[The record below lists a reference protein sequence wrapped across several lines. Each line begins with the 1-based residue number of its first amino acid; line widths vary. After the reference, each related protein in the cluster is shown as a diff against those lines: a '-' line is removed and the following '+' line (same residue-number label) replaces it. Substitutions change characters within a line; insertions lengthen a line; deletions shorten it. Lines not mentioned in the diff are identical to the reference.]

1 MGIMSFLRN
10 RAGIIIVGAI
20 GFAIVAFLVS
30 DAVQMGGSFM
40 QGNQTEVGEVDGK
53 AISILEFNQKVEQN
67 TNNFKQQMGQ
77 SNLDPQMT
85 SYIIENTWNQSISQ
99 ILLAKEMNSLGLQ
112 ISKNELNDL
121 VSGKNPDPQIIQN
134 FGDPKTGQ
142 LNRMQLNAFL
152 ENVKSQPASSP
163 VSQQWTAFL
172 LNIRENKL
180 TQKYNN
186 LVKNSL
192 YVTSLEARE
201 DYDQRNKLANFY
213 FVNLEYSSVPDNQF
227 KVTDQDYS
235 DYYNE
240 NKHRF
245 KNPLEKRSFEY
256 IVFDANPSKADSA
269 DIRTMVARTAAEF
282 RAATNDSLFVGINA
296 ETKAPISYLRKGQLD
311 PALDSAVFSSSNGA
325 FIGPLY
331 SQGVYKMAKVLDIKV
346 GPDSVKAS
354 HILVNPATE
363 GGIDKAKA
371 KADSIRGLIAN
382 GASFIELAAKY
393 GTDASKDSGGD
404 LGTFGRGAM
413 VPAFEEAVFNGKTGD
428 LKVIT
433 TQFGVHVIKINNQI
447 GSSRVA
453 KVAIVDKS
461 FAASNKT
468 QQAAY
473 TKATGFLT
481 VAKNAETFDSESK
494 KAAYVKLFADN
505 VTATQSSIPGLDS
518 PRELV
523 RWAFGADKGD
533 VSNQVFEMGN
543 KFVVAKLI
551 DVFKEG
557 TLPLDQV
564 KKDIAPMVTK
574 RVKARMLIEKMQNAL
589 TGAKSIDQVAQ
600 KVGRAVT
607 PVQNIVFANPV
618 IPGLSQE
625 NVLVGT
631 IFGSQPGKLSKPVE
645 GDQGVFVFI
654 VNGFSKPA
662 PLTNAFKQKVQVSQA
677 LVQRSS
683 GEAFK
688 VLRDNSKIKDN
699 RVKFF

>member
-40 QGNQTEVGEVDGK
+40 QGNQTEVGEVDGN
-53 AISILEFNQKVEQN
+53 AISILEFNEKVEQN

-99 ILLAKEMNSLGLQ
+99 ILMSNEMSRLGLQ
-112 ISKNELNDL
+112 VSKNELNDL

-152 ENVKSQPASSP
+152 DNVKSQPTSSP

-172 LNIRENKL
+172 LNIRESKL
-180 TQKYNN
+180 SQKYTN
-186 LVKNSL
+186 LIKNSL

-201 DYDQRNKLANFY
+201 DYDQRNKLANFN
-213 FVNLEYSSVPDNQF
+213 FVNLEYSSVPDNQI
-227 KVTDQDYS
+227 KLTNQDYS

-240 NKHRF
+240 NKYKF
-245 KNPLEKRSFEY
+245 KNTLEKRSFEY

-269 DIRTMVARTAAEF
+269 DINAMVAKTAAEF
-282 RAATNDSLFVGINA
+282 RVAANDSLFVSINA
-296 ETKAPISYLRKGQLD
+296 ETKTPISYVRKEQLE
-311 PALDSAVFSSSNGA
+311 PALDSAIFSASKGA
-325 FIGPLY
+325 FIGPVFTG
-331 SQGVYKMAKVLDIKV
+331 GVYKMVKVLDLKV

-354 HILVNPATE
+354 HILLNPATE
-363 GGIDKAKA
+363 GGIDKAKT
-371 KADSIRGLIAN
+371 KADSIRGLIAG
-382 GASFIELAAKY
+382 GASFTELAAKF
-393 GTDASKDSGGD
+393 GTDASKDSGGE
-404 LGTFGRGAM
+404 LGTFARGAM
-413 VPAFEEAVFNGKTGD
+413 VPAFEEAVFNGSTGD

-433 TQFGVHVIKINNQI
+433 TQFGVHVIKINAQI
-447 GSSRVA
+447 GSARVA

-461 FAASNKT
+461 FSSSNKT
-468 QQAAY
+468 QQEAY
-473 TKATGFLT
+473 SKATSFLT
-481 VAKNAETFDSESK
+481 VAKNTESFDSEAK
-494 KAAYVKLFADN
+494 KAAYVKLLADN
-505 VTATQSSIPGLDS
+505 VVPTQASIPGLDN
-518 PRELV
+518 PREMV
-523 RWAFGADKGD
+523 RWVYGADKGD

-543 KFVVAKLI
+543 KFAVAKVTDI
-551 DVFKEG
+551 FKVG
-557 TLPLDQV
+557 ILPLEQV
-564 KKDIAPMVTK
+564 KKDIEPMVMK
-574 RVKARMLIEKMQNAL
+574 LVKARMLIEKMEMAL
-589 TGAKSIDQVAQ
+589 EGSKSIEQVAQ
-600 KVGRAVT
+600 KAGRAVT

-625 NVLVGT
+625 NILVGT
-631 IFGSQPGKLSKPVE
+631 IFGSQPGKLSQPIE
-645 GDQGVFVFI
+645 GDQGVYVFV

-662 PLTNAFKQKVQVSQA
+662 PLTNAFKQKVQISQGLA
-677 LVQRSS
+677 QRAS

-688 VLRDNSKIKDN
+688 ALRENSKIKDN

>member
-40 QGNQTEVGEVDGK
+40 QGNQTEVGEVDGN
-53 AISILEFNQKVEQN
+53 AISILEFNEKVEQN

-99 ILLAKEMNSLGLQ
+99 ILMSNEMSRLGLQ
-112 ISKNELNDL
+112 VSKNELNDL

-152 ENVKSQPASSP
+152 DNVKSQPTSSP

-172 LNIRENKL
+172 LNIRESKL
-180 TQKYNN
+180 SQKYTN
-186 LVKNSL
+186 LIKNSL

-201 DYDQRNKLANFY
+201 DYDQRNKLANFN
-213 FVNLEYSSVPDNQF
+213 FVNLEYSSVPDNQI
-227 KVTDQDYS
+227 KLTNQDYS

-240 NKHRF
+240 NKYKF
-245 KNPLEKRSFEY
+245 KNTLEKRSFEY

-269 DIRTMVARTAAEF
+269 DINAMVAKTAAEF
-282 RAATNDSLFVGINA
+282 RVAANDSLFVSINA
-296 ETKAPISYLRKGQLD
+296 ETKTPISYVRKEQLE
-311 PALDSAVFSSSNGA
+311 PALDSAIFSASKGA
-325 FIGPLY
+325 FIGPVFTG
-331 SQGVYKMAKVLDIKV
+331 GVYKMVKVLDLKV

-354 HILVNPATE
+354 HILLNPATE
-363 GGIDKAKA
+363 GGIDKAKT
-371 KADSIRGLIAN
+371 KADSIRGLIAG
-382 GASFIELAAKY
+382 GASFTELAAKF
-393 GTDASKDSGGD
+393 GTDASKDSGGE
-404 LGTFGRGAM
+404 LGTFARGAM
-413 VPAFEEAVFNGKTGD
+413 VPAFEEAVFNGSTGD

-433 TQFGVHVIKINNQI
+433 TQFGVHVIKINAQI
-447 GSSRVA
+447 GSARVA

-461 FAASNKT
+461 FSSSNKT
-468 QQAAY
+468 QQEAY
-473 TKATGFLT
+473 SKATSFLT
-481 VAKNAETFDSESK
+481 VAKNTESFDSEAK
-494 KAAYVKLFADN
+494 KAAYVKLLADN
-505 VTATQSSIPGLDS
+505 VVPTQASIPGLDN
-518 PRELV
+518 PREMV
-523 RWAFGADKGD
+523 RWVYGADKGD

-543 KFVVAKLI
+543 KFAVAKVTDI
-551 DVFKEG
+551 FKVG
-557 TLPLDQV
+557 ILPLEQV
-564 KKDIAPMVTK
+564 KKDIEPMVMK
-574 RVKARMLIEKMQNAL
+574 LVKARMLIEKMEMAL
-589 TGAKSIDQVAQ
+589 EGSKSIEQVAQ
-600 KVGRAVT
+600 KAGRAVT

-625 NVLVGT
+625 NILVGT
-631 IFGSQPGKLSKPVE
+631 IFGSQPGKLSQPIE
-645 GDQGVFVFI
+645 GDQGVYVFV

-662 PLTNAFKQKVQVSQA
+662 PLTNAFKQKVQVSQGLA
-677 LVQRSS
+677 QRAS

-688 VLRDNSKIKDN
+688 ALRENSKIKDN